1 MRKKKT
7 PNPGSQAAQD
17 QGCLCPILDNENGA
31 GFPFGPKGETSFWI
45 NEACPLHVIEKEGE
59 DVHAVYAPGNLSVV
73 LCDSR
78 RGRAA
83 VGHNVMAR
91 KGRRQGF
98 ECGQEVWVQGQR
110 TWLHLKASY
119 KNGWHVSPQVR
130 LGGHLTDVVFE
141 REMEVR
147 E

>member
-1 MRKKKT
+1 M
-7 PNPGSQAAQD
+7 N
-17 QGCLCPILDNENGA
+17 LCWLLGHEWDHYSEWS
-31 GFPFGPKGETSFWI
+31 FPLIPQKCRVCGK
-45 NEACPLHVIEKEGE
+45 LRGE
-59 DVHAVYAPGNLSVV
+59 DAHAVHAPGNLSVV
-73 LCDSR
+73 LRDSR